1 MPASFHPPLAKKP
14 VLLRST
20 ARAVTPFV
28 GLVSLLEFFHK
39 IGLGPKLSET
49 MPFSHTSPNSI
60 PPAHTLMAF
69 LCSVVAGASRF
80 AHSEWLR
87 SDKALHSMLGIDRFP
102 GTDTVRNLF
111 LRFTQGTVQ
120 AFWRPLWQWL
130 LPMFKAPAEGFSL
143 DLDSTV
149 FQRSGEQEGAAKG
162 YNPSRPGRKTHHPLL
177 AILGE
182 AQCVLHAWLRS
193 GNTGASSG
201 VSNFLTEALALLPK
215 AWKLR
220 CVRADSGFFAQ
231 EMLGL
236 LEERSLPYIVVA
248 KLTRTVKQQAAGVRN
263 WKRVDNNYEVA
274 EFFAKLQGWDKER
287 RFVVIRERIREEKAA
302 VGRLLL
308 DVPGYTYRVFVTNRD
323 AEAMEVWRD
332 YNKRAIIEQRI
343 EELKAELHADGF
355 CMQSFFATESA
366 FLAVVFTFNLLALRQ
381 NLWAKLSDIR
391 WPRSPLPPRL
401 RRF

>member
-20 ARAVTPFV
+20 ARAVTPFG

-39 IGLGPKLSET
+39 IGLGPKLTET

-149 FQRSGEQEGAAKG
+149 FQRSGEQQGVAKG

-177 AILGE
+177 AILAE

-236 LEERSLPYIVVA
+236 LEQRSLPYIVVA
-248 KLTRTVKQQAAGVRN
+248 KLTRTVKRQAAGVKN
-263 WKRVDNNYEVA
+263 WKRVDKNYEVS

-287 RFVVIRERIREEKAA
+287 RFVVIRERIREEKSCS
-302 VGRLLL
+302 G
-308 DVPGYTYRVFVTNRD
+308 TT
-323 AEAMEVWRD
+323 
-332 YNKRAIIEQRI
+332 
-343 EELKAELHADGF
+343 
-355 CMQSFFATESA
+355 A
-366 FLAVVFTFNLLALRQ
+366 F
-381 NLWAKLSDIR
+381 
-391 WPRSPLPPRL
+391 
-401 RRF
+401 